1 MDTRWLRWSDCIP
14 YVPSRLN
21 YVVIRTRI
29 SEPVFR
35 RAIETSSDRSDVF
48 TRVQKLDQLI
58 KDVKELCSFGRVQ
71 TEVNPRP
78 ETIDV
83 KLFFCNGE
91 QDLSAFLLVDLGIV
105 KYPTYNC
112 VVTDQIFSSRNDLIT
127 YEEALEVAQIM
138 DEYLEENDSS
148 MVLRCLLLIYEEYLA
163 KIDGDFLHLLAD
175 VAAIAVSPSTRSCVS
190 RVDNEKDSCWTSG
203 RFWI

>member
-35 RAIETSSDRSDVF
+35 RAIETSNDRSSDYV
-48 TRVQKLDQLI
+48 VALI
-58 KDVKELCSFGRVQ
+58 NFSTSNPKDLRIGLFKYI
-71 TEVNPRP
+71 EVNPRP

-148 MVLRCLLLIYEEYLA
+148 MVLRCLLLIYEEYLGA
-163 KIDGDFLHLLAD
+163 PE
-175 VAAIAVSPSTRSCVS
+175 AAF
-190 RVDNEKDSCWTSG
+190 RVLTMRRTHVGLQEGFGFDHVM
-203 RFWI
+203 RM